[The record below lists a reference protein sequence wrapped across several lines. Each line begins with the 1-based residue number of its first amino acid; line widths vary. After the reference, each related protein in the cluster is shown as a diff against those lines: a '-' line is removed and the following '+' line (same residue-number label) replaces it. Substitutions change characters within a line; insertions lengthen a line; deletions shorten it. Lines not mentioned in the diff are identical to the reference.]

1 VKRIVWIVVILLILL
16 LGALCLSCRTQSA
29 ARITA

>member
-16 LGALCLSCRTQSA
+16 LGALVFVLQDSIRG
-29 ARITA
+29 